1 MNYTDVLEFWFDQ
14 LTPEQHFM
22 KNDALDLKMVERF
35 IVVHSQAIA
44 GELSSWRE
52 SPEGRLAEIILIDQF
67 SRNIYRGEPKAYA
80 GDPIA
85 LVLAQEAIRLGLNL
99 NFKPEYRQFLYMP
112 FMHSESRSIHET
124 AFKLFSEPGLESSL
138 PFEIDHK
145 KTVDRFGRYPE
156 RNSILGRLNTPDED
170 EYLLSKK
177 TFQMNSSAATWPD
190 KGKNA

>member
-1 MNYTDVLEFWFDQ
+1 MNYNDVLEFWFES
-14 LTPEQHFM
+14 LTPEQHFI
-22 KNDALDLKMVERF
+22 KNDSLDLKMVERF
-35 IVVHSQAIA
+35 IVVHSQAVA

-52 SPEGRLAEIILIDQF
+52 TAEGRLAEIILIDQF

-80 GDPIA
+80 GDAIA
-85 LVLAQEAIRLGLNL
+85 LVLAQEAIRLGLNR
-99 NFKPEYRQFLYMP
+99 NFSAEYRQFLYMP

-124 AFKLFSEPGLESSL
+124 AIKLFSEPGLEESL

-156 RNSILGRLNTPDED
+156 RNSILGRANTPDEE

-177 TFQMNSSAATWPD
+177 NVQMNSAKPASTITW
-190 KGKNA
+190 